1 MSEPR
6 PTAVWWGQVPYEPA
20 WRRMQAFTETRTSET
35 PDQLWC
41 LEHPPTY
48 TQGMAGKAEHVLAA
62 GDIPVVGIDR
72 GGQVTYHGPGQLV
85 VYPLLDLRRLGLGVR
100 DLVTAIEQAIIAYVA
115 EFGIVAAA
123 RRDAPGVYV
132 GDAKLA
138 ALGLRIRRGCSYHG
152 LALNVRMD
160 LAPYQR
166 INPCGYAGMAVT
178 ELAALLASAEPSGS
192 VARDSSL
199 MPATPANTVP
209 TVREVARGLLPHLWR
224 ELRLPGACAAL
235 RDDDFSAA
243 SAACGEAA
251 SAAMGAATT

>member
-1 MSEPR
+1 MLEAQ
-6 PTAVWWGQVPYEPA
+6 PTAVWWGRVPYEPA
-20 WRRMQAFTETRTSET
+20 WRRMQAFTETRTPET
-35 PDQLWC
+35 GDQLWC
-41 LEHPPTY
+41 LEHPPTF

-115 EFGIVAAA
+115 GFGIEAVA

-152 LALNVRMD
+152 LALNVQMD
-160 LAPYQR
+160 LAPYAR
-166 INPCGYAGMAVT
+166 INPCGYAGLAVT
-178 ELAALLASAEPSGS
+178 ELAALL
-192 VARDSSL
+192 
-199 MPATPANTVP
+199 TPTP
-209 TVREVARGLLPHLWR
+209 TVREVAVGLLPHLWR

-235 RDDDFSAA
+235 RDGDFAA
-243 SAACGEAA
+243 VTGEDA
-251 SAAMGAATT
+251 AATT